1 METLSLPWL
10 EPGTPLPPPESAL
23 GADSPWPG
31 LLAGSESLNADM
43 LLAAYAQG
51 IFPWSGPEDPVLWW
65 STDPRMVLMP
75 AHFRLHVSLRKTL
88 RTFAQRHDANICIGG
103 LYVVALGHAI
113 FGESMFSR
121 QTDASK
127 IALAALVCLCLAHDV
142 ELIDCQQQTAH
153 LASLGAHPV
162 ARANFL
168 TSIQRGQQRPAMR
181 WQFEPA
187 LWNELLPSQ
196 AR

>member
-88 RTFAQRHDANICIGG
+88 RTFAQRHDANICIDTAFDAVVQQCATRVMDKKELG
-103 LYVVALGHAI
+103 LRRP
-113 FGESMFSR
+113 SC
-121 QTDASK
+121 
-127 IALAALVCLCLAHDV
+127 AAMANC
-142 ELIDCQQQTAH
+142 TAVGWH
-153 LASLGAHPV
+153 TV
-162 ARANFL
+162 
-168 TSIQRGQQRPAMR
+168 
-181 WQFEPA
+181 
-187 LWNELLPSQ
+187 
-196 AR
+196 